1 MGIAVQVIEQEG
13 ETPMERLG
21 ETKVDIPTFTF
32 KNHTGNRFSGLWT
45 V

>member
-21 ETKVDIPTFTF
+21 ETKVDIPIFTF